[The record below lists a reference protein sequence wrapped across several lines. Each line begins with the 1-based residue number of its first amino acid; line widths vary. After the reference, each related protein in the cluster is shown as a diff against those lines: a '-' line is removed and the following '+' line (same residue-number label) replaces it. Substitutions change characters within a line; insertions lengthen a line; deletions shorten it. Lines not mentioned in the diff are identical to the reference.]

1 MVDDKEHSTLFGAVI
16 RSLLSEGLGF
26 RFRARGRSMQ
36 PAIQDGEILHVRP
49 VSLKTL
55 RKGDIVLFA
64 DRLNYRAH
72 RLLWIDWK
80 QGTFIARGDAGTMT
94 DSVVDTGEIVG
105 QVVAKEE
112 NSRGQ
117 IRVVPLNG
125 GLVRWRFL
133 ASRLRARTAR
143 FLRGL
148 PVLRSVRVRGTIRK
162 SGFRASSSWAL
173 LICLFLCSSMLFGQV
188 AVDSATSV
196 GQRVTSGAPTV
207 TLTHTT
213 AGTNRLLLVGVSINL
228 TPSTG
233 TATVASVTYNGIP
246 LIQAVAHN
254 NAGNTRRAEMW
265 YLVAPPT
272 GTGVPID
279 VTFAGLAAG
288 NQGVV
293 VGATT
298 FTGADQILPIRASAS
313 AEGTASPSSVSVTSA
328 AGDMVVDTLA
338 MGRNFNAAVG
348 AGQTSRW
355 NLQSGGTTASDIK
368 GVGSTATG
376 AAPTVTMSETL
387 TGATSWSEVA
397 LSIRFAV
404 PANPVVIDTTTTG
417 GGDVTGATP
426 NVTFSHTTAGT
437 NTLLVVGVDMNITG
451 NTGANVTGVTYN
463 GVALT
468 RAGFRNDAGLT
479 RRVEMWYL
487 TAPAAGAHSVIV
499 TLSLPGGTGTVGVVA
514 GATTFSGV
522 DQTVPV
528 RSFISNDGPAVACS
542 TGVFCSQL
550 DVASGLGEM
559 VIDTLA
565 IAGNVTAT
573 VTNSQVQ
580 QWARTSVAA
589 NANPDVYGL
598 GSTRTGAASV
608 PISET
613 FSAASTWSMGALSV
627 RPYQADLS
635 VAVSGTSAL
644 NPAPLT
650 YAVIVTNTGT
660 SSATGVVLNDT
671 LAAGLTFG
679 SATPSQGTCSG
690 TAPISCSLGTLASG
704 ASATV
709 TVVGTPTASG
719 GYPNTASV
727 TSGVPDYQ
735 LGNNSATG
743 LAFSQVSACT
753 LTPSR
758 PAGGTLTGVVN
769 TYFPVTTN
777 LASGATSITLGAASA
792 TGAQIGIAANDLLL
806 VIQMQDAAI
815 SSANDSTYGD
825 GVSGAGSTSLNN
837 AGVYEYVT
845 ATNAVGV
852 GGGTVNIS
860 GAGPGGGLI
869 YSYTNAAATA
879 TQGQRR
885 FQVLRVPAY
894 STATL
899 GAALTA
905 APWNGTTGGILALDA
920 SGTLTLNSATVSVD
934 GLGFRGGAGLQLQG
948 DTSATNADYLFPA
961 PTGYAGSAEAGADA
975 SKGEGIVGTPRFVAL
990 TATPFFFNTGVEGYP
1005 NGSMAKGAPGN
1016 AGGGG
1021 TDGDPQLA
1029 SPAGNDQNS
1038 GGGGGAN
1045 GGNGGSG
1052 GDSWNSNLSNGG
1064 LGGAAFPA
1072 TVGRVALGGGGGA
1085 GTRNNSTDPAS
1096 AGAAGGGIVIIR
1108 AGALSGIATISANG
1122 SDATNVTANDSGGG
1136 GGAGGSIVVLSATG
1150 GEAGLTLSAHG
1161 GRGGDAWDIQP
1172 FSLANRHGPGGG
1184 GGGGLVLLTG
1194 AAASVSVSG
1203 GVNGTTLTPGV
1214 SYGATPG
1221 AVGLTRTD
1229 AVFNQQPGTQPGA
1242 ECVPDLTI
1250 TKTNAPSSFV
1260 RGQTGTYT
1268 LTVNNI
1274 STGPTASTAG
1284 IVTVVDTLPAGLAA
1298 ATISGTGWGC
1308 VLGTLTCTR
1317 ATVLSPGASYPP
1329 ITLTVIVLQ
1338 TAANPVTNTARV
1350 SGGGEVVTTNDTATD
1365 VTPVVSSADLAITKT
1380 ASPTQVRQGSTDT
1393 YTLTARN
1400 NGPSNA
1406 TNVVVTDTLPTA
1418 YVSYVSATPS
1428 QGSCSQAGGVVTC
1441 NLGALNGGAAATIA
1455 IVVTAVTRTGASTA
1469 VNTASVTA
1477 TEPDPNSANNTA
1489 TAAITII
1496 SPTQVSLES
1505 FTATQTGD
1513 GVLVSWKAGR
1523 ETRNLGFNVYREE
1536 NGARVRVNP
1545 GLIAGSAL
1553 TFRHSLPQHAAK
1565 TYAWIDHSPV
1575 ASNSYWLEDVDLNGS
1590 RTFHGPILPQRALA
1604 PAAPQAMMIQE
1615 LNSVGSSQE
1624 SEVSSSH
1631 IVEARAV
1638 SRFSSDQRQ
1647 VQFELAGHPAVKIF
1661 VQHEG
1666 WYRITQPQLVAAGL
1680 SASVDPT
1687 LLRLFAE
1694 GTEQPISI
1702 SGVAEGVGGF
1712 GPQAAIEFYGTGID
1726 TPYSDRRVY
1735 WLVAGDQPGKRI
1747 PRESANGDG
1756 GWQPSSFPETVELK
1770 PRTTYFAALLRED
1783 TDNFFG
1789 ALVSSTPVNQIL
1801 RTPGIA
1807 STSIAEAAL
1816 QVVLQGVT
1824 EGMPHNVS
1832 VTINGANLGALN
1844 FTGQSLGTV
1853 KLRIPRGI
1861 LQQGVNTVTLTAQ
1874 GGASDLSLVDRI
1886 NLTYPRTYT
1895 AQSDLLKF
1903 TAEAGEQVVVH
1914 GFDQPPSRLIDITD
1928 SARAQ
1933 ELEPEVD
1940 AENGGYKL
1948 RVKIPQSVPG
1958 KHILLALSD
1967 KRIAKPWQV
1976 TRNHPSSW
1984 HSAQPG
1990 GEVVMMAHPKFLG
2003 ALGPLVRLRRDQG
2016 KSVALV
2022 QVDQLYDEFNFG
2034 ERSPTVIRDLLE
2046 TATKRWQYKPKYLL
2060 LVGDASVDPRNYL
2073 GFGFFDFIPTKIIV
2087 TSELKTASDDWFSDF
2102 DNQGLPHV
2110 ATGRL
2115 PVRTSDEANTV
2126 VRKTVSYETD
2136 RDRGDWTDQSLLV
2149 ADRNDATDF
2158 SQDSR
2163 SVEALLPK
2171 SMIITDVFAS
2181 DMDANAARQ
2190 EILDGINS
2198 GKLLVNYIGH
2208 GSVEIWSGDDLL
2220 DDTAASALSN
2230 GTHLPLFL
2238 AMNCLNGFFH
2248 DVYTQSLAEALLLA
2262 KNGGAVAVW
2271 ASSGLTQPEPQV
2283 QMDQN
2288 VVRLLFSKPFLT
2300 LGEAVRKAKSTDID
2314 PDVRRTYILFG
2325 DPMLRLPTSS
2335 KRP

>member
-1 MVDDKEHSTLFGAVI
+1 M
-16 RSLLSEGLGF
+16 R
-26 RFRARGRSMQ
+26 
-36 PAIQDGEILHVRP
+36 
-49 VSLKTL
+49 
-55 RKGDIVLFA
+55 
-64 DRLNYRAH
+64 RLA
-72 RLLWIDWK
+72 
-80 QGTFIARGDAGTMT
+80 
-94 DSVVDTGEIVG
+94 
-105 QVVAKEE
+105 
-112 NSRGQ
+112 
-117 IRVVPLNG
+117 
-125 GLVRWRFL
+125 
-133 ASRLRARTAR
+133 
-143 FLRGL
+143 
-148 PVLRSVRVRGTIRK
+148 
-162 SGFRASSSWAL
+162 
-173 LICLFLCSSMLFGQV
+173 
-188 AVDSATSV
+188 
-196 GQRVTSGAPTV
+196 
-207 TLTHTT
+207 
-213 AGTNRLLLVGVSINL
+213 
-228 TPSTG
+228 
-233 TATVASVTYNGIP
+233 
-246 LIQAVAHN
+246 
-254 NAGNTRRAEMW
+254 
-265 YLVAPPT
+265 
-272 GTGVPID
+272 
-279 VTFAGLAAG
+279 
-288 NQGVV
+288 
-293 VGATT
+293 
-298 FTGADQILPIRASAS
+298 
-313 AEGTASPSSVSVTSA
+313 
-328 AGDMVVDTLA
+328 
-338 MGRNFNAAVG
+338 
-348 AGQTSRW
+348 
-355 NLQSGGTTASDIK
+355 
-368 GVGSTATG
+368 
-376 AAPTVTMSETL
+376 
-387 TGATSWSEVA
+387 
-397 LSIRFAV
+397 
-404 PANPVVIDTTTTG
+404 
-417 GGDVTGATP
+417 
-426 NVTFSHTTAGT
+426 
-437 NTLLVVGVDMNITG
+437 
-451 NTGANVTGVTYN
+451 
-463 GVALT
+463 
-468 RAGFRNDAGLT
+468 
-479 RRVEMWYL
+479 
-487 TAPAAGAHSVIV
+487 
-499 TLSLPGGTGTVGVVA
+499 
-514 GATTFSGV
+514 
-522 DQTVPV
+522 
-528 RSFISNDGPAVACS
+528 
-542 TGVFCSQL
+542 
-550 DVASGLGEM
+550 
-559 VIDTLA
+559 
-565 IAGNVTAT
+565 
-573 VTNSQVQ
+573 
-580 QWARTSVAA
+580 
-589 NANPDVYGL
+589 
-598 GSTRTGAASV
+598 
-608 PISET
+608 
-613 FSAASTWSMGALSV
+613 
-627 RPYQADLS
+627 
-635 VAVSGTSAL
+635 
-644 NPAPLT
+644 
-650 YAVIVTNTGT
+650 
-660 SSATGVVLNDT
+660 
-671 LAAGLTFG
+671 
-679 SATPSQGTCSG
+679 
-690 TAPISCSLGTLASG
+690 
-704 ASATV
+704 
-709 TVVGTPTASG
+709 
-719 GYPNTASV
+719 
-727 TSGVPDYQ
+727 
-735 LGNNSATG
+735 
-743 LAFSQVSACT
+743 
-753 LTPSR
+753 
-758 PAGGTLTGVVN
+758 
-769 TYFPVTTN
+769 
-777 LASGATSITLGAASA
+777 
-792 TGAQIGIAANDLLL
+792 IAANDLLL

-869 YSYTNAAATA
+869 YRYTNAAATA

-905 APWNGTTGGILALDA
+905 APWNGTTGGILALDV
-920 SGTLTLNSATVSVD
+920 SGTLTLNGATVSVD

-948 DTSATNADYLFPA
+948 NTSATNADYLFTA
-961 PTGYAGSAEAGADA
+961 PTTYAGAAEAGADA
-975 SKGEGIVGTPRFVAL
+975 SKGEGIAGTPRFVAL
-990 TATPFFFNTGVEGYP
+990 TATPFFLNTGVEGYP

-1021 TDGDPQLA
+1021 TDGDPQIA
-1029 SPAGNDQNS
+1029 SPAGNDENS

-1064 LGGAAFPA
+1064 LGGDAFPA

-1108 AGALSGIATISANG
+1108 AGALSGTATISANG

-1150 GEAGLTLSAHG
+1150 GESGLTLSAHG
-1161 GRGGDAWDIQP
+1161 GRGGDAWDIQA

-1184 GGGGLVLLTG
+1184 GGGGVVLLTG
-1194 AAASVSVSG
+1194 AAASVSVG
-1203 GVNGTTLTPGV
+1203 GGANGTTLTPGV
-1214 SYGATPG
+1214 TYGATPG
-1221 AVGLTRTD
+1221 AAGLARTN
-1229 AVFNQQPGTQPGA
+1229 AVFDQQPGTQPGA

-1250 TKTNAPSSFV
+1250 TKTNAPGSFV

-1268 LTVNNI
+1268 LTVINI

-1284 IVTVVDTLPAGLAA
+1284 TVTVVDTLPAGLT
-1298 ATISGTGWGC
+1298 ATAISGTGWVC

-1317 ATVLSPGASYPP
+1317 ATVLSPGASYPA
-1329 ITLTVIVLQ
+1329 ITLTVNVLQ
-1338 TAANPVTNTARV
+1338 TAANPVTNTATV
-1350 SGGGEVVTTNDTATD
+1350 SGGGEVVTTNDIATD

-1393 YTLTARN
+1393 YTLTVTN

-1441 NLGALNGGAAATIA
+1441 NLGALNGGATAIIA

-1469 VNTASVTA
+1469 VNTANVTA

-1489 TAAITII
+1489 TASITII
-1496 SPTQVSLES
+1496 SPTQVSVES
-1505 FTATQTGD
+1505 FSATQTGD
-1513 GVLVSWKAGR
+1513 GVLLSWKAGS
-1523 ETRNLGFNVYREE
+1523 ETKNLGFNVYREE

-1565 TYAWIDHSPV
+1565 TYGWIDHSPV

-1615 LNSVGSSQE
+1615 LSSVVGASQE

-1638 SRFSSDQRQ
+1638 SRFRPDQRQ
-1647 VQFELAGHPAVKIF
+1647 TQFQLAGNPAVKIF

-1694 GTEQPISI
+1694 GTEQPIRI

-1726 TPYSDRRVY
+1726 TPYSDKRVY
-1735 WLVAGDQPGKRI
+1735 WLVAGEQPGKRI
-1747 PRESANGDG
+1747 PRELAKGDG

-1801 RTPGIA
+1801 GAPGIA

-1824 EGMPHNVS
+1824 EDVPHNVS
-1832 VTINGANLGALN
+1832 VTINGANLGELN

-1861 LQQGVNTVTLTAQ
+1861 LQQGVNAVTLTAQ
-1874 GGASDLSLVDRI
+1874 GGANDLSLVDRI

-1928 SARAQ
+1928 SARPQ

-1948 RVKIPQSVPG
+1948 RVQIPQSVSG
-1958 KHILLALSD
+1958 THILLALSD

-1976 TRNHPSSW
+1976 IRNHPSSW

-1990 GEVVMMAHPKFLG
+1990 CEVVMIAHPKFLG
-2003 ALGPLVRLRRDQG
+2003 ALSPLVRLRRDQG

-2046 TATKRWQYKPKYLL
+2046 TATRRWQYKPKYLL

-2073 GFGFFDFIPTKIIV
+2073 DFGFFDFVPTKIIV

-2102 DNQGLPHV
+2102 DNQGLPQV

-2126 VRKTVSYETD
+2126 VRKILSYESD

-2149 ADRNDATDF
+2149 ADRNDASDF

-2163 SVEALLPK
+2163 TVEAVLPK
-2171 SMIITDVFAS
+2171 SMTVTDVFAS

-2220 DDTAASALSN
+2220 DDAAASTLSN
-2230 GTHLPLFL
+2230 GARLPLFL
-2238 AMNCLNGFFH
+2238 VMNCLNGFFH
-2248 DVYTQSLAEALLLA
+2248 DVYTQSLAEALLLS

-2288 VVRLLFSKPFLT
+2288 VVRLLFSKPSLT

-2314 PDVRRTYILFG
+2314 PEVRRTYILFG
-2325 DPMLRLPTSS
+2325 DPMLRLRTSP